1 MTHKTTQAGEMRGE
15 IDDAFVDFLEQL
27 MHLGDLPEP
36 CPYLPDRVATLRLGD
51 GTAASP
57 WYEDL
62 LVRAYRRSGQ
72 HVYRPVCRDCVE
84 CKTLR
89 VLAGEFRR
97 SKEQRRVWNRCTGVF
112 DISIGTPSF
121 SAEKLA
127 VYGDYL
133 RNQHGD
139 ATPPDEEH
147 YSRFLVDTC
156 LGGRTLELQYRFE
169 GRLAGL
175 GILDRMEDAL
185 SSVYF
190 YFDPAFDRYRLGTY
204 SALYE
209 IELAR
214 NWGLTYYYLGYYVE
228 ECPSMSYK
236 LHFRPCEYRGRG
248 ETPWTRV
255 ER

>member
-1 MTHKTTQAGEMRGE
+1 MTNETTRASEERGE
-15 IDDAFVDFLEQL
+15 IGSAFVDFLEQL

-62 LVRAYRRSGQ
+62 LARGYRRSGQ

-97 SKEQRRVWNRCTGVF
+97 SKEQRRAWNRGDGVF

-121 SAEKLA
+121 SGEKLD
-127 VYGDYL
+127 VYRKYL
-133 RNQHGD
+133 RIQHGD
-139 ATPPDEEH
+139 SASPDEEH
-147 YSRFLVDTC
+147 YTRFLVDSC
-156 LGGRTLELQYRFE
+156 IGGRTLELQYRVE

-175 GILDRMEDAL
+175 GVLDRMEDAL

-190 YFDPAFDRYRLGTY
+190 YFDPAFKRYGLGTY

-214 NWGLTYYYLGYYVE
+214 NWGLAYYYLGYYIR
-228 ECPSMSYK
+228 ECPSMNYK
-236 LHFRPCEYRGRG
+236 LRFRPCEYRGPG
-248 ETPWTRV
+248 ETVWTRV